1 MSRLS
6 SVPRRRFRIWLWR
19 ALLLFV
25 IADSLYLFYIWPDWS
40 QLAGGPMPRSSFMQ
54 TYQQERSTHPDWPPL
69 HWQPVALAQMPRYL
83 LRTVLVAEDAR
94 FYEHEGFD
102 LQALREVLDYNLER
116 GRVVYG
122 ASTISQQTVKNLFLS
137 SSRNPLRKWHE
148 VLLTWRMEQHLDKRR
163 ILELYFNCAEFG
175 RGIYGVQAAAQH
187 YWKISA
193 SQLSAQQAI
202 ELAATLPSPLHDNPA
217 TRTRAFQ
224 RRVAKIMR
232 HL

>member
-1 MSRLS
+1 MFRLS
-6 SVPRRRFRIWLWR
+6 SAPRHRVRTWLWR

-25 IADSLYLFYIWPDWS
+25 IADSLYLAYIWPDWS
-40 QLAGGPMPRSSFMQ
+40 QLASGPVPRSSFMK

-69 HWQPVALAQMPRYL
+69 RWQPVALAQMPRYL
-83 LRTVLVAEDAR
+83 LRTVPVAEDAR

-137 SSRNPLRKWHE
+137 PSRNPLRKWHE
-148 VLLTWRMEQHLDKRR
+148 ALLTWRMEQHLDKRR
-163 ILELYFNCAEFG
+163 ILELYRNSAEFG
-175 RGIYGVQAAAQH
+175 QGIYGVQAAAQR
-187 YWKISA
+187 YWGISA
-193 SQLSAQQAI
+193 AQLSARQAV
-202 ELAATLPSPLHDNPA
+202 ELAATLPSPVHDNPS

-224 RRVAKIMR
+224 RRVTKIVR

>member
-1 MSRLS
+1 MSRQS
-6 SVPRRRFRIWLWR
+6 SSTKYRFRTWLWR

-25 IADSLYLFYIWPDWS
+25 ITDSLYLAYIWPDWS
-40 QLAGGPMPRSSFMQ
+40 QLANGPMPRSSFMQ
-54 TYQQERSTHPDWPPL
+54 AYQQNRGAHPDWPPL
-69 HWQPVALAQMPRYL
+69 RWQPVPLAKMPRYL

-102 LQALREVLDYNLER
+102 LQAMREVLDYNLER

-137 SSRNPLRKWHE
+137 PSRNPLRKWHE

-163 ILELYFNCAEFG
+163 ILELYLNSAEFG

-187 YWKISA
+187 YWGTSA
-193 SQLSAQQAI
+193 ANLSARQAI
-202 ELAATLPSPLHDNPA
+202 ELAATLPSPLRDNPS

-232 HL
+232 HM

>member
-1 MSRLS
+1 MPRRT
-6 SVPRRRFRIWLWR
+6 SVPRRHLRIWLWR
-19 ALLLFV
+19 VVLLCV
-25 IADSLYLFYIWPDWS
+25 IADSLYLVYIWPDWS
-40 QLAGGPMPRSSFMQ
+40 QLARGPIQHSSFMQ
-54 TYQQERSTHPDWPPL
+54 TYQQERDSHPAWPPL
-69 HWQPVALAQMPRYL
+69 RWQPVALAQMPHYL

-122 ASTISQQTVKNLFLS
+122 GSTISQQTVKNLFLS
-137 SSRNPLRKWHE
+137 PARNPLRKWHE

-163 ILELYFNCAEFG
+163 ILELYLNCAEFG

-187 YWKISA
+187 YWGISA
-193 SQLSAQQAI
+193 AHLSTQQAI

-217 TRTRAFQ
+217 TRTRVFQ